1 MDYRPDVRRVVVV
14 VLDGLRADAIPALG
28 LRCWQRLARQGAAS
42 LRGNTIGPSVT
53 AAAMASLLTGVAPEA
68 HGLRSDRFHLPRQRE
83 TLYPLPR
90 LLGEAGLPTSA
101 FIRSLPLFFRRIGRR
116 IASHLG
122 VGNASFAGHSS
133 TEILFHATETLA
145 QQERGLVML
154 HWPDCDRAG
163 HAHGWMSERYARA
176 AHRLD
181 LALGMLVACADV
193 GRDPGTLLIALADH
207 GGGGVNPRDHASDHP
222 LDRTIPVL
230 LAGAAVTAD
239 ELDAPSLL
247 DVPATVLWA
256 LGLPVPASYAG
267 RPLVEAFVP
276 AQVAVGQG

>member
-14 VLDGLRADAIPALG
+14 VLDGLRPDAIPALG
-28 LRCWQRLARQGAAS
+28 LRCWQRLAREGAAS
-42 LRGNTIGPSVT
+42 LRGTTVGPSVT
-53 AAAMASLLTGVAPEA
+53 AAAMASLLTGVPPEA
-68 HGLRSDRFHLPRQRE
+68 HGLRSDRFHLPRRRQP
-83 TLYPLPR
+83 LHPLPR
-90 LLGEAGLPTSA
+90 VLAESGLPTST
-101 FIRSLPLFFRRIGRR
+101 FVRSLPLFFRRLGRR
-116 IASHLG
+116 IAGHLG
-122 VGNASFAGHSS
+122 VGNAAFAGHTA

-145 QQERGLVML
+145 HQERGLVLL

-181 LALGMLVACADV
+181 LALGMLAACADV
-193 GRDPGTLLIALADH
+193 GRDPSTLLIALADH
-207 GGGGVNPRDHASDHP
+207 GGGGVDPRDHASDHA

-230 LAGAAVTAD
+230 LAGGAVAGE

-256 LGLPVPASYAG
+256 LGLGVPSSYTG
-267 RPLVEAFVP
+267 RPLLEAFLP
-276 AQVAVGQG
+276 APIAVGQG